1 MPLPSKMGEKHDA
14 ALVAAEHH
22 HSLYR
27 WALALSRRDPQEA
40 SGIVQQTYLEIVEG
54 RADLLAAKD
63 PRAFLFGVAK
73 KIASSRQRR
82 RSIFGRI
89 VFLAPPLQA
98 EATQENPENAAALGE
113 DVQRVRAALTKL
125 PARQL
130 QVVTLVFMEGL
141 TIEKAAASME
151 VSVGSARTHYH
162 RAKKRLATLLMEEKN
177 A

>member
-1 MPLPSKMGEKHDA
+1 
-14 ALVAAEHH
+14 
-22 HSLYR
+22 
-27 WALALSRRDPQEA
+27 
-40 SGIVQQTYLEIVEG
+40 
-54 RADLLAAKD
+54 
-63 PRAFLFGVAK
+63 VAK

-89 VFLAPPLQA
+89 LYLAPPLQA
-98 EATQENPENAAALGE
+98 EATHENPENAAALGE
-113 DVQRVRAALTKL
+113 DIQRVRTALTKL

-141 TIEKAAASME
+141 TIEKAATSME

-162 RAKKRLATLLMEEKN
+162 RAKRRLATLLMEEKN

>member
-1 MPLPSKMGEKHDA
+1 MPLPSEMGENHDA

-22 HSLYR
+22 DSLYR
-27 WALALSRRDPQEA
+27 WALALSRRNPQEA
-40 SGIVQQTYLEIVEG
+40 LGIVQQTYLEIVEG
-54 RADLLAAKD
+54 RANLLAAKD

-82 RSIFGRI
+82 RSILGRI
-89 VFLAPPLQA
+89 LFLTPPLQA
-98 EATQENPENAAALGE
+98 DTTQQSPENAAALGE
-113 DVQRVRAALTKL
+113 DVQQVRAAMAKL
-125 PARQL
+125 PTRQL

-141 TIEKAAASME
+141 TIEEAATSME

-162 RAKKRLATLLMEEKN
+162 RAKKRLATLLKEENN